1 VGAAAKARALTL
13 VRMSWLTQSE
23 SAALS
28 PLDQI
33 ADLLPAPP
41 AGVTSVVKN
50 KRLACNPFVEAVHS
64 VIDTPRIP
72 APAPGVAMWVS
83 AFSSNTHWPRRKTRP
98 STTVP
103 TQASLD
109 DDTGIQRSVG
119 RTII

>member
-41 AGVTSVVKN
+41 AGVILSGQKQKTCEQS
-50 KRLACNPFVEAVHS
+50 VHS
-64 VIDTPRIP
+64 VI
-72 APAPGVAMWVS
+72 VVYS
-83 AFSSNTHWPRRKTRP
+83 AHSGTCVWCRYVGENVQFKRTHWPRWKTRP

-109 DDTGIQRSVG
+109 DDSSIHRSVG
-119 RTII
+119 RAVLL